1 MYPNP
6 SYQDG
11 LTQVV
16 ELSVYCYNNGATYIT
31 YNGDPSEG
39 AQVFEARNSN
49 NQLIGST
56 TFIDGRKGSINCQYT
71 LTADELPGAAN
82 MLRPGYI
89 VAFRNRFYVVGP
101 MKTPIVKNEII
112 KFSFEVSELQNP
124 FISGLLT
131 TLGQQK
137 SRVVA
142 EGDLPITEDASADGT
157 RSGATV
163 AYSLQS
169 YLPEGS
175 AAPSGISIN
184 ASTGLITVADT
195 VTPGT
200 YDLRAIVTDTKA
212 LPQGGTDPLTGF
224 GRLTLT
230 VTA

>member
-11 LTQVV
+11 LSQVV

-31 YNGDPSEG
+31 YSGDPSEG

-56 TFIDGRKGSINCQYT
+56 TFIDGRKGNINCQYT

-82 MLRPGYI
+82 MLRPGYVI
-89 VAFRNRFYVVGP
+89 GFRNRYYVVGP
-101 MKTPIVKNEII
+101 MKTPIEKNQII

-124 FISGLLT
+124 FIDGLLT
-131 TLGQQK
+131 VLGQQK
-137 SRVVA
+137 SQVVA
-142 EGDLPITEDASADGT
+142 SGSLPTTVDCSATGT

-163 AYSLQS
+163 AYSIES
-169 YLPEGS
+169 FTPEGA
-175 AAPSGISIN
+175 AAPSGITIN
-184 ASTGLITVADT
+184 ASTGLLTIANT
-195 VTPGT
+195 VTAGT
-200 YDLRAIVTDTKA
+200 YDVRVIVTDTKA
-212 LPQGGTDPLTGF
+212 LPEGGTDVLKGF

-230 VTA
+230 VT

>member
-1 MYPNP
+1 MYPSP

-16 ELSVYCYNNGATYIT
+16 DLSVYCYNNGATYTT

-56 TFIDGRKGSINCQYT
+56 TFTDARKGTINCQYT

-89 VAFRNRFYVVGP
+89 VSFRNRYYVVGP

-112 KFSFEVSELQNP
+112 KFSFEATELQNP
-124 FISGLLT
+124 FIAGLLT
-131 TLGQQK
+131 VLGQQK
-137 SRVVA
+137 SQIQA
-142 EGDLPITEDASADGT
+142 ASGLPITVNCSATGT

-163 AYSLQS
+163 AYSIETFS
-169 YLPEGS
+169 PEGT
-175 AAPSGISIN
+175 AAPAG
-184 ASTGLITVADT
+184 ITVNSTTGVVTIANT
-195 VTPGT
+195 VVAGT
-200 YDLRAIVTDTKA
+200 YDLRVIVSDTKA
-212 LPQGGTDPLTGF
+212 LPQGGTDVLKGF

-230 VTA
+230 VT

>member
-16 ELSVYCYNNGATYIT
+16 ELSVYCYNNAATYIT

-71 LTADELPGAAN
+71 LTADELPNATN

-89 VAFRNRFYVVGP
+89 VGFRNRFYVVGP

-131 TLGQQK
+131 LLGQQK
-137 SRVVA
+137 SQVQA
-142 EGDLPITEDASADGT
+142 SAGLPITVDCSADGT

-163 AYSLQS
+163 GYTIESFS
-169 YLPEGS
+169 PEGA
-175 AAPSGISIN
+175 AAPAGITVN
-184 ASTGLITVADT
+184 ASTGIVTVANT
-195 VTPGT
+195 VTAGT
-200 YDLRAIVTDTKA
+200 YDVRVIVSDTVA
-212 LPQGGTDPLTGF
+212 LPQGGTDVLKGF

-230 VTA
+230 IT